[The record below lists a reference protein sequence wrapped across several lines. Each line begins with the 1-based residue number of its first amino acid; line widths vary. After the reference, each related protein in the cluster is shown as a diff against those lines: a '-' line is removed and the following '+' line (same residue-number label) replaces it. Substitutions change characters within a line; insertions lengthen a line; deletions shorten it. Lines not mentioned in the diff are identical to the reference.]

1 MYDPFFLV
9 GMPASG
15 KSTLGK
21 KIAKALNLSFVDLDK
36 HIEQAEKMSIAALFS
51 KKGETHFREMER
63 YYLHAIIQ
71 KEKSIIMSTG
81 GGTACFFDNMDY
93 MNMHGITLY
102 LKAELSVLIER
113 NTKNKRFR
121 PLFNNSNNEDIAC
134 KLSQMLQERG
144 PYYEKSKIWLCDET
158 LINKTH
164 DVDIQILAKVN
175 LAISSNVNFK

>member
-1 MYDPFFLV
+1 MHDPIFLV

-15 KSTLGK
+15 KTTLGK
-21 KIAKALNLSFVDLDK
+21 RIAKALKLSFVDLDK
-36 HIEQAEKMSIAALFS
+36 HIEQAEKMSIATLFS
-51 KKGETHFREMER
+51 QKGETLFREMER
-63 YYLHAIIQ
+63 YYLHAVIQ
-71 KEKSIIMSTG
+71 KEKGTIISTG
-81 GGTACFFDNMDY
+81 GGTACFFDNMVY

-113 NTKNKRFR
+113 NIKNKRFR

-164 DVDIQILAKVN
+164 DVDIQILAKLN
-175 LAISSNVNFK
+175 RIISTNVNFK

>member
-1 MYDPFFLV
+1 MHDPIFLV

-21 KIAKALNLSFVDLDK
+21 KIAKALKLSFVDLDK
-36 HIEQAEKMSIAALFS
+36 HIEQSEKMSISSLFN

-63 YYLHAIIQ
+63 YYLRSVIQ
-71 KEKSIIMSTG
+71 KEKGLILSTG
-81 GGTACFFDNMDY
+81 GGTACFFDNMEY
-93 MNMHGITLY
+93 MNMQGITLY
-102 LKAELSVLIER
+102 LKAELSILIER

-121 PLFNNSNNEDIAC
+121 PLFNNSNNEDIAR
-134 KLSQMLQERG
+134 KISQMLHERG

-164 DVDIQILAKVN
+164 SIDNQLLTKLNHV
-175 LAISSNVNFK
+175 ISTNVNFK